1 MQMIETTSLP
11 TEAPDFDDVIVNGK
25 TIEATTILQEMQY
38 YPAETMEDSRQQAAQ
53 SLVVRELLLQRAK
66 ELNLVPDDSDAD
78 YEQLISTLLE
88 QEVDLSTADQETCE
102 RYFEANMERFK
113 TPVLIAASHILL
125 GADPNDLEERAARQ
139 AEAESLIST
148 LQDNPDRFA
157 ALAQLNSDCPS
168 KEVGGQM
175 GQLDKGQTVPE
186 FERQVFNLDVGLAER
201 PVESRY
207 GFHVVRIDQRVEGE
221 QLPYE
226 AVEDRIRMYLQ
237 ERNYRRA
244 VNQYIQLLAGD
255 AEIAGIELLG
265 ADALLVQ

>member
-1 MQMIETTSLP
+1 M
-11 TEAPDFDDVIVNGK
+11 
-25 TIEATTILQEMQY
+25 
-38 YPAETMEDSRQQAAQ
+38 
-53 SLVVRELLLQRAK
+53 
-66 ELNLVPDDSDAD
+66 
-78 YEQLISTLLE
+78 
-88 QEVDLSTADQETCE
+88 
-102 RYFEANMERFK
+102 
-113 TPVLIAASHILL
+113 IAASHILL

-255 AEIAGIELLG
+255 AEIDGVELLG